1 MGLRV
6 WQKSERFKVPPFK
19 VTPVGTEFVLTLT
32 CREKDLLQI
41 KIERPTDSPGIG
53 IMKLAAKTAIFVIIA
68 ISLLLG
74 CAYQRRVALP
84 SVGLPNEI
92 FSTPGTNSYGT
103 ARVGVFAF
111 SGPDYAPDMGPIASQ
126 ILCNEL
132 QKTRAFREVIS
143 QPAILNMTMRNVI
156 NVARIKRYDLIITGR
171 LLHYF
176 EGTALEASSV
186 SEEIRVIRVRGGKPR
201 VLWHAKASETV
212 SPVPS
217 RDFIFFLSEGKPAP
231 SPATLMRI
239 NAEKFCK
246 MILTLPPPE

>member
-1 MGLRV
+1 
-6 WQKSERFKVPPFK
+6 
-19 VTPVGTEFVLTLT
+19 
-32 CREKDLLQI
+32 
-41 KIERPTDSPGIG
+41 
-53 IMKLAAKTAIFVIIA
+53 MKLAAKTVIFVIIA

-74 CAYQRRVALP
+74 CAHQNKGVLP
-84 SVGLPNEI
+84 PVSLPNEI
-92 FSTPGTNSYGT
+92 FSIPGTNSYGT

-111 SGPDYAPDMGPIASQ
+111 AGPDYARDMGPIASQ

-143 QPAILNMTMRNVI
+143 QPAILNMTIGNLI

-176 EGTALEASSV
+176 EGSALEASSV
-186 SEEIRVIRVRGGKPR
+186 IEEIRVIRVRGGKPGI
-201 VLWHAKASETV
+201 LWHAKTSETG

-217 RDFIFFLSEGKPAP
+217 RDFIFFLSDGKPAP

-239 NAEKFCK
+239 SAEKFCK
-246 MILTLPPPE
+246 MILTLPRRE